1 MEESDMN
8 AFPRFSHPLGRPLA
22 QALMSS
28 ACTPLALPEAL
39 SSYQD
44 NLGPPKLGCGV
55 GEEARRGGGNRR
67 NRTFTLKDSGKLF
80 ALILLPTLEQE
91 VLILSD
97 PRILLA
103 VQ

>member
-1 MEESDMN
+1 MN
-8 AFPRFSHPLGRPLA
+8 TFPRCSHPLGCPLA

-28 ACTPLALPEAL
+28 VCTPLALPEPL

-44 NLGPPKLGCGV
+44 NLGPQKLGRGV
-55 GEEARRGGGNRR
+55 GEDARLGGGGRR

-80 ALILLPTLEQE
+80 AQILLPTLEQE

-103 VQ
+103 NQ